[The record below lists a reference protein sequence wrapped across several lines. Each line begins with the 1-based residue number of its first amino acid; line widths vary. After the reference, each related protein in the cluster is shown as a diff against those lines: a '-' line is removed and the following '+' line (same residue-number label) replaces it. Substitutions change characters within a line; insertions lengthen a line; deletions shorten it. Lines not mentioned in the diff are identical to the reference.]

1 MTMLGKRMWSLPNS
15 PFMMVQGKVTVA
27 ERVSYLRRTAALA
40 RQEADV
46 LEAGPHSCRNLHRI
60 ARLRRQ
66 ARLKEGEADR
76 MLQEGSSPEKL
87 NEIIHIRM
95 TVRK

>member
-1 MTMLGKRMWSLPNS
+1 MLGRRMWSLPNP
-15 PFMMVQGKVTVA
+15 PFVMVQGKVTVA
-27 ERVSYLRRTAALA
+27 ERINYLRRTATLA

-46 LEAGPHSCRNLHRI
+46 LEAGPHSCRNLPRI
-60 ARLRRQ
+60 ARLKRQ

-76 MLQEGSSPEKL
+76 MLQKGSSPEKL